1 MSQPYDLS
9 IARLIWIYFK
19 HRELDELLAS
29 SSVLDKQSFSKILV
43 LGLFDILITFPV
55 AIHSLVVNAIAVQGA
70 PFWPGWK
77 AVHSDI
83 TVVDKVTAEE
93 WMSSGPGFVSNVRFT
108 QWINPLI
115 AVVFFALFGITED
128 NKRWYRRI
136 FWKIMKPFG
145 FTPRQDPVA
154 SKIVFG
160 SAPAPGSSARG
171 VHTSDS

>member
-1 MSQPYDLS
+1 M
-9 IARLIWIYFK
+9 A
-19 HRELDELLAS
+19 A
-29 SSVLDKQSFSKILV
+29 
-43 LGLFDILITFPV
+43 
-55 AIHSLVVNAIAVQGA
+55 
-70 PFWPGWK
+70 FWPGWK

-160 SAPAPGSSARG
+160 SAPAPGSSTRG